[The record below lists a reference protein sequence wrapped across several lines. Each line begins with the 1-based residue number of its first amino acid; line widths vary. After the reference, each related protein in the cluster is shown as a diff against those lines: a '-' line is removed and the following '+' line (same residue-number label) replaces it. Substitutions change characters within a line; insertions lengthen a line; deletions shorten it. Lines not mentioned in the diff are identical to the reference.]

1 MNLVI
6 ALLSTRTFITAERIR
21 ETVYGYADSA
31 SDEAFSRMFER
42 DKNELRDLGIP
53 LETGRVSQFDPT
65 EGYRINR
72 DAYAL
77 PAVELTADEAA
88 AVAVATQLWESPEL
102 ITATQGA
109 LLKLRAAGVDVDAAD
124 SGIAITS
131 TAALPGLRGSEDV
144 LGILLSAIDSGQAV
158 QFPHRPSRSEPY
170 TTRTVEPW
178 GVVTDRGRW
187 YLVGHDRDRDA
198 TRTFRLSRIGADV
211 TPIGPPGA
219 VKRPDGVDLRE
230 IVDRVVGEW
239 PAPGPGHGLG
249 RRRPRHRAAPP
260 GHRRRPADAGRPR
273 RRGDHR
279 RHRHVR
285 PAGPRDRQLRRRRR
299 GARAAVA
306 ARRRA
311 GPAARAGGDD
321 GVTHDRRLHAAG
333 PAAQHGAVLP
343 GQPEDHLRR
352 GRDRPRRQRQAA
364 ARRPQPAVD
373 VRSARLRPRRPDR
386 LRILRR
392 HHRSHVLRGHRPSA
406 AADLAGGHRRAGRA
420 AGPRS
425 TCPAWSTPRPRAAR
439 SPRSSPRRARSVTA
453 PKPPSTSPRP
463 WKARRPPRSVPPCAT
478 AARWRSSTTRPP
490 TTCCPA
496 ASSTRSAW
504 CWSPTT
510 ATWRRGAGR
519 PRGCGCSGSTASS
532 TPRCSTSRRLRPPP
546 AVQAGPDTSLF
557 DADPSLP
564 SATLLIDRSA
574 SWMFDYYPLRV
585 LRELPD
591 GACEAAMTYASDEW
605 MARFVLG
612 FGSAVRVLEP
622 ESLAAAGAR
631 VGRGRAARL
640 WGRCGQRRRVD
651 SAQTS
656 GGDQIGWSTTLAL
669 VNRHRRVRAALRR
682 QEAAG
687 RGPFAGQ
694 VDADL
699 QVRDQGD
706 ADRLQAG

>member
-6 ALLSTRTFITAERIR
+6 ALLSTRSFITADRIR
-21 ETVYGYADSA
+21 ETVYGYSDSA
-31 SDEAFSRMFER
+31 TDEAFSRMFER

-109 LLKLRAAGVDVDAAD
+109 LLKLRAAGVDVDAPD

-131 TAALPGLRGSEDV
+131 TAVLPGLRGSEDV

-158 QFPHRPSRSEPY
+158 QFPHRPSRSDPY

-219 VKRPDGVDLRE
+219 VKRPDGINLRE

-239 PAPGPGHGLG
+239 PNTGQARVWVADGRATALRRRATVVGPLTLGDRAGEEITVDIGMLDRLAREIAGYGAG
-249 RRRPRHRAAPP
+249 RRR
-260 GHRRRPADAGRPR
+260 
-273 RRGDHR
+273 
-279 RHRHVR
+279 
-285 PAGPRDRQLRRRRR
+285 
-299 GARAAVA
+299 ARAPIT

-311 GPAARAGGDD
+311 GPASRAGRP
-321 GVTHDRRLHAAG
+321 DRRGHRMT
-333 PAAQHGAVLP
+333 AV
-343 GQPEDHLRR
+343 
-352 GRDRPRRQRQAA
+352 
-364 ARRPQPAVD
+364 
-373 VRSARLRPRRPDR
+373 SARLVR
-386 LRILRR
+386 LLNMVPYFQANPKITYAEAASDLGVSVKQLRDDLNQLWMCGLPGYGPGDLIDFEFSGDTIEVTFTAGIDHPLR
-392 HHRSHVLRGHRPSA
+392 LTSPEATGVLVALRTLLDVPGMVDPE
-406 AADLAGGHRRAGRA
+406 
-420 AGPRS
+420 
-425 TCPAWSTPRPRAAR
+425 AAR
-439 SPRSSPRRARSVTA
+439 SAIAKIESAAGTLSHGAEAAVDEPAPAESEAAAAVRAAVRNGRALAIEYYSASHDMLSSRVVDPIRVALVADHSYLEA
-453 PKPPSTSPRP
+453 
-463 WKARRPPRSVPPCAT
+463 WC
-478 AARWRSSTTRPP
+478 
-490 TTCCPA
+490 
-496 ASSTRSAW
+496 RSAE
-504 CWSPTT
+504 
-510 ATWRRGAGR
+510 GV
-519 PRGCGCSGSTASS
+519 
-532 TPRCSTSRRLRPPP
+532 RLFRFDRIVDAKVLDEPSAPPPP

-585 LRELPD
+585 IRELPD

-622 ESLAAAGAR
+622 ESLA
-631 VGRGRAARL
+631 
-640 WGRCGQRRRVD
+640 Q
-651 SAQTS
+651 
-656 GGDQIGWSTTLAL
+656 
-669 VNRHRRVRAALRR
+669 RVRESASAALRAY
-682 QEAAG
+682 EVGADNVG
-687 RGPFAGQ
+687 R
-694 VDADL
+694 
-699 QVRDQGD
+699 
-706 ADRLQAG
+706 